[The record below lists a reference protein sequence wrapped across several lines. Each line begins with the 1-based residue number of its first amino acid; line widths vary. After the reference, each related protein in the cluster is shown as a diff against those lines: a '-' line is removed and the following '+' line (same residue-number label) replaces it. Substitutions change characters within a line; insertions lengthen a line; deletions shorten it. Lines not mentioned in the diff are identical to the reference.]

1 VNTIRLIGLGAPFL
15 VGGGRTGHTAGQ
27 TNLFARP
34 PADKSDDT
42 LGKVLQAELGRVV
55 VEESC
60 MGVDSH
66 RRAVAIDYSGQSGA
80 PGLFVNGETS
90 RNGRFWRL
98 NTPEFNKVASDG
110 NFITIT
116 SPTGSSLV
124 VTLLEPA
131 APVFRTG
138 VMERSTGDTNLGVP
152 YHGVTYLSNK
162 WIETDV
168 QGRVFA
174 VMTLQKGNAPAV
186 KSTRYLHGIE
196 ALIRGQ
202 PSAMDFDSGQ
212 VFIGEKAATLNLA
225 NRRNP
230 LRVAEL
236 SASPVEGAAF
246 VSHGRLINSVENRS
260 NSAGA

>member
-1 VNTIRLIGLGAPFL
+1 LKERLFRNNSNFNTSAWAKDTDADHEKNSRDSGTFEGAYRRRLMF
-15 VGGGRTGHTAGQ
+15 
-27 TNLFARP
+27 F
-34 PADKSDDT
+34 
-42 LGKVLQAELGRVV
+42 
-55 VEESC
+55 
-60 MGVDSH
+60 
-66 RRAVAIDYSGQSGA
+66 
-80 PGLFVNGETS
+80 
-90 RNGRFWRL
+90 
-98 NTPEFNKVASDG
+98 
-110 NFITIT
+110 
-116 SPTGSSLV
+116 
-124 VTLLEPA
+124 
-131 APVFRTG
+131 
-138 VMERSTGDTNLGVP
+138 ERSMETALHEPTFSYRLG
-152 YHGVTYLSNK
+152 GLDRVTYLSNK